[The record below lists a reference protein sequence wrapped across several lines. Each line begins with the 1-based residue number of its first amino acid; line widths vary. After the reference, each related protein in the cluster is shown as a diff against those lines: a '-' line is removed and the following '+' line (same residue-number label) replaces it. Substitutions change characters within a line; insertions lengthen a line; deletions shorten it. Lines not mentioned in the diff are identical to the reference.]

1 MQSSSR
7 PSTGKL
13 RTKASSSRVQSSGHE
28 VFGGA
33 HGARRGAAG
42 LRALGIGKGIDISSF
57 RLLKASSRGG
67 IGGEAWAGVGGA
79 TNVAEGEMAARLQAG
94 GLVATKRT
102 RRGRKGKAAAAAAG
116 DGGGGGLSLV
126 DDYSDDPD

>member
-1 MQSSSR
+1 MAQ
-7 PSTGKL
+7 
-13 RTKASSSRVQSSGHE
+13 KAPKPAKVDVPCKQFNHR
-28 VFGGA
+28 
-33 HGARRGAAG
+33 
-42 LRALGIGKGIDISSF
+42 K
-57 RLLKASSRGG
+57 
-67 IGGEAWAGVGGA
+67 AWAGVGGA